1 MLFNSYQFIFA
12 FLPVVLAVCFIAAR
26 TLGAGAAQ
34 LWLTAASLYFY
45 ASWNLQYLPLLLGSI
60 LFNYGVALMLVRT
73 GSDRTRQTI
82 LIAATAANLALLGY
96 YKYTN
101 YFLDTV
107 NSVAGTHFSFMALAL
122 PLGISFYTFQ
132 QLTLLVDISQGT
144 IKTFRFRDFVL
155 FVTFF
160 PHLIAGPIVH
170 HREMMPQFER
180 ADYRARWDNLAIGL
194 TLFAVGLFKKAVLA
208 DGIASQVA
216 PLYAQAAAGPSTL
229 VFAWA
234 AAVGFVL
241 QMYFDFSGYS
251 EMALGLARM
260 VGIKLPMNFNSPL
273 KATSIIQYWACWHI
287 TLTRFLTAYIYNPIA
302 VGLTRRR
309 LNSGKPG
316 LKGPKTGPG
325 AFVMLTAVPTV
336 TTMFLSGLWHGAGN
350 HYLVFGLL
358 HAFYLVVN
366 HAWRLFHH
374 RFWPPLL
381 RDTASHERI
390 MKPVGL
396 VLTFVAATVAL
407 TYFRADTVGIGSN
420 IVGGMAGLHG
430 ITLPNV
436 IESRLPGLAA
446 SLAHWGIGFGNGS
459 LPALVGLYGWM
470 AVLLAIALIPPNI
483 LQIML
488 RWEPAITLPLP
499 YMKDGR
505 LHPFSRLFT
514 GLEWQPSPGWAV
526 GVAALSV
533 FGILALSQVT
543 EFLYWQF

>member
-1 MLFNSYQFIFA
+1 
-12 FLPVVLAVCFIAAR
+12 
-26 TLGAGAAQ
+26 
-34 LWLTAASLYFY
+34 
-45 ASWNLQYLPLLLGSI
+45 
-60 LFNYGVALMLVRT
+60 
-73 GSDRTRQTI
+73 
-82 LIAATAANLALLGY
+82 
-96 YKYTN
+96 
-101 YFLDTV
+101 
-107 NSVAGTHFSFMALAL
+107 
-122 PLGISFYTFQ
+122 
-132 QLTLLVDISQGT
+132 
-144 IKTFRFRDFVL
+144 
-155 FVTFF
+155 
-160 PHLIAGPIVH
+160 
-170 HREMMPQFER
+170 
-180 ADYRARWDNLAIGL
+180 
-194 TLFAVGLFKKAVLA
+194 LFKKAVLA

-309 LNSGKPG
+309 LNAGKPG
-316 LKGPKTGPG
+316 LKGAKTGPG

-336 TTMFLSGLWHGAGN
+336 ATMFLSGLWHGAGN

-374 RFWPPLL
+374 RFW
-381 RDTASHERI
+381 RDADSHERV

-396 VLTFVAATVAL
+396 VLTFIAATVAL

-446 SLAHWGIGFGNGS
+446 SLAHWGVGFTNGS
-459 LPALVGLYGWM
+459 LPALIGLYAWM

-488 RWEPAITLPLP
+488 PWEPAVTLPLP

-505 LHPFSRLFT
+505 LHPFRGLFS
-514 GLEWQPSPGWAV
+514 GLEWQPTPGWAM

>member
-12 FLPVVLAVCFIAAR
+12 FLPIVLAVCFIAAR
-26 TLGAGAAQ
+26 TLGPGAAQ
-34 LWLTAASLYFY
+34 LWLMAASLYFY

-60 LFNYGVALMLVRT
+60 LFNYLVAQTIVRT
-73 GSDRTRQTI
+73 QSEARRQA
-82 LIAATAANLALLGY
+82 LLLGATAVNLALLGY

-101 YFLDTV
+101 YFLDIV
-107 NSVAGTHFSFMALAL
+107 NSLAGTHFSFLELAL

-132 QLTLLVDISQGT
+132 QLTLLVDISQGS
-144 IKTFRFRDFVL
+144 IKTFRFRDFLL

-194 TLFAVGLFKKAVLA
+194 SLFVVGLFKKAVLA
-208 DGIASQVA
+208 DGIANQVV
-216 PLYAQAAAGPSTL
+216 PLYAQAATGPSTL

-309 LNSGKPG
+309 LNAGKPG
-316 LKGPKTGPG
+316 LKGPKTKPG

-374 RFWPPLL
+374 RFWQ
-381 RDTASHERI
+381 DTVSHDRI
-390 MKPVGL
+390 MKPLGL
-396 VLTFVAATVAL
+396 LFTFIAATVAL
-407 TYFRADTVGIGSN
+407 TYFRADNVAIGSN
-420 IVGGMAGLHG
+420 IVAGMAGLHG

-436 IESRLPGLAA
+436 IESRLP
-446 SLAHWGIGFGNGS
+446 SLATALAHAGVGFVNGS
-459 LPALVGLYGWM
+459 LPALITLYLWM

-488 RWEPAITLPLP
+488 PWEPAITLPLP
-499 YMKDGR
+499 YRKDGK
-505 LHPFSRLFT
+505 LHPFGRFFNSLSWRPT
-514 GLEWQPSPGWAV
+514 PGWAV
-526 GVAALSV
+526 GIAALST

>member
-1 MLFNSYQFIFA
+1 LLFNSYEFIFA
-12 FLPVVLAVCFIAAR
+12 FLPVVLAVCFVCAR
-26 TLGAGAAQ
+26 TLGPGAAQ
-34 LWLTAASLYFY
+34 IWLTAASLYFY
-45 ASWNLQYLPLLLGSI
+45 ASWNVQYLPLLLVSI
-60 LFNYGVALMLVRT
+60 LFNYAVARVLVRT
-73 GSDRTRQTI
+73 ASDERRQVLLLSAVAI
-82 LIAATAANLALLGY
+82 NLALLGY

-101 YFLDTV
+101 YFLDTL
-107 NSVAGTHFSFMALAL
+107 NTVAGTHYSFLELAL

-144 IKTFRFRDFVL
+144 IKSFRFRDFLL

-208 DGIASQVA
+208 DGIATQVA
-216 PLYAQAAAGPSTL
+216 PLFTSAAAGPSTF

-234 AAVGFVL
+234 AAIGFVL

-302 VGLTRRR
+302 VALTRRR
-309 LNSGKPG
+309 LGAGKPG
-316 LKGPKTGPG
+316 LKGPATKPG
-325 AFVMLTAVPTV
+325 AFIMLTAVPTI

-358 HAFYLVVN
+358 HAVYLVIN

-374 RFWPPLL
+374 RFWA
-381 RDTASHERI
+381 DTASHDRI
-390 MKPVGL
+390 MKPLGL
-396 VLTFVAATVAL
+396 LLTFVAATVAL
-407 TYFRADTVGIGSN
+407 TYFRADSVAIGSN

-430 ITLPNV
+430 ISLPNV
-436 IESRLPGLAA
+436 IAARLPGLGTA
-446 SLAHWGIGFGNGS
+446 LAHLGIRFENGS
-459 LPALVGLYGWM
+459 LPVLVTLYAWI
-470 AVLLAIALIPPNI
+470 ACLLMLALIPPNI

-499 YMKDGR
+499 YLKDGK
-505 LHPFSRLFT
+505 LAPFSGLFT
-514 GLEWQPSPGWAV
+514 GLEWQPTTRWAV